1 MKTLHPEIDVTGS
14 RVDGA
19 DFVYTV
25 RKNGREHEVRVPQS
39 AFAKVT
45 PGVLGQPAR
54 RSILAAAVRGK

>member
-1 MKTLHPEIDVTGS
+1 MTTLHPETDIIAS
-14 RVDGA
+14 RTDGA

-25 RKNGREHEVRVPQS
+25 RKNGREREVRVPQS

-54 RSILAAAVRGK
+54 RAILAAAVRKQ